1 MFRSNVLSLSYFC
14 IMEKIILIVIL
25 VSSFCLNAQTDILI
39 EGFESG
45 IPSSWIIIDNDH
57 NTLNATVAS
66 EFTSAWITVE
76 NPDYDTDHV
85 AACASYFDPEG
96 TASRWL
102 ITPQINL
109 GTFGNYLHLDARSQD
124 PSYPDSYMVLISI
137 SGNAISNFS
146 DTLFIS
152 DQTSP
157 TWNNHSI
164 GISDSGYNNV
174 PVYLAFV
181 DNSYYGYK
189 LYLDN
194 IRVEK
199 ESIAG
204 LTVNKTIDFKIYP
217 NPVENVL
224 NIETNEKII
233 QLAIYDL
240 NGKVVLQSNQNNV
253 DVSFLQAGFYT
264 IKISTEKGT
273 GFQKLI
279 KR

>member
-1 MFRSNVLSLSYFC
+1 
-14 IMEKIILIVIL
+14 MEKIILIAIL
-25 VSSFCLNAQTDILI
+25 VSSFCLNAQTNILS

-45 IPSSWIIIDNDH
+45 IPSSWSIIDNDH
-57 NTLNATVAS
+57 NTLDATVAS
-66 EFTSAWITVE
+66 EYTSPWITIV

-102 ITPQINL
+102 ITPQISL
-109 GTFGNYLHLDARSQD
+109 GAYGNYLHLDSRTQD
-124 PSYPDSYMVLISI
+124 PSYPDSYMVLIST
-137 SGNAISNFS
+137 SGNAVGDFS

-152 DQTSP
+152 NQTPP
-157 TWNNHSI
+157 TWMNHIISI
-164 GISDSGYNNV
+164 SNSGYNNI

-181 DNSYYGYK
+181 NNSFYGYK

-194 IRVEK
+194 IRIEK

-204 LTVNKTIDFKIYP
+204 LTVNKSIDFKLYP

-224 NIETNEKII
+224 NIQTNDKISE
-233 QLAIYDL
+233 LTIYDL
-240 NGKVVLQSNQNNV
+240 NGKIVLQSDHNQV
-253 DVSFLQAGFYT
+253 DASILQAGFYT

>member
-14 IMEKIILIVIL
+14 IMEKIILIIIL

-45 IPSSWIIIDNDH
+45 IPSSWSVINNDH

-66 EFTSAWITVE
+66 EYTSPWITIV

-109 GTFGNYLHLDARSQD
+109 GAYGNYLHLDARSQD
-124 PSYPDSYMVLISI
+124 PSYPDSYMVLIST
-137 SGNAISNFS
+137 SGNAVSDFS
-146 DTLFIS
+146 DTLFVS
-152 DQTSP
+152 DQTPP
-157 TWNNHSI
+157 TWMNHNI
-164 GISDSGYNNV
+164 GISNSGYNNI

-181 DNSYYGYK
+181 DNSFYGYK

-204 LTVNKTIDFKIYP
+204 LAINKSIDFKLYP

-224 NIETNEKII
+224 NIQINEQII
-233 QLAIYDL
+233 QFVIYDL
-240 NGKVVLQSNQNNV
+240 NGKIVLQSDQNNV
-253 DVSFLQAGFYT
+253 DLSFLQAGFYT
-264 IKISTEKGT
+264 IKIRTEKGT

>member
-1 MFRSNVLSLSYFC
+1 MD
-14 IMEKIILIVIL
+14 KIILITIL
-25 VSSFCLNAQTDILI
+25 VSSFSINAQTDILT
-39 EGFESG
+39 EDFESG
-45 IPSSWIIIDNDH
+45 IPNTWTIINNDQ
-57 NTLNATVAS
+57 NTLDATVAS
-66 EFTSAWITVE
+66 EYTAPWITVE

-102 ITPQINL
+102 ISPQINL
-109 GTFGNYLHLDARSQD
+109 GPYGNYLHLDARSQD
-124 PSYPDSYMVLISI
+124 PSYPDSYMILIST
-137 SGNAISNFS
+137 SGNAVIDFS

-152 DQTSP
+152 DQTPP
-157 TWNNHSI
+157 TWMNHI
-164 GISDSGYNNV
+164 VGISDSGYNNI

-181 DNSYYGYK
+181 DNSFYGYK

-204 LTVNKTIDFKIYP
+204 LTVNKPIDFKLYP
-217 NPVENVL
+217 NPVENIL
-224 NIETNEKII
+224 NIQTNDKISE
-233 QLAIYDL
+233 LTIYDL
-240 NGKVVLQSNQNNV
+240 NGKIVLQSNQNQV
-253 DVSFLQAGFYT
+253 DVSILQAGFYT
-264 IKISTEKGT
+264 IKISTEKGV